1 MYSSTAL
8 AYEAIKSIDSASFT
22 GSYQNL
28 GAATTH
34 EARLFKFVNNS
45 NVTFTVSIDGG
56 TTDHDVVPAGTF
68 VLYDVGTNKGGSSPG
83 LQLPKGTQF
92 MVKGAAGVGLCYGVV
107 LYANTPAQTI
117 PL

>member
-1 MYSSTAL
+1 MYQSTAL
-8 AYEAIKSIDSASFT
+8 AYDPIKSFDSATLT
-22 GSYQNL
+22 GSYQLL
-28 GAATTH
+28 GAVTAH
-34 EARLFKFVNNS
+34 EARLYKLVNNS
-45 NVTFTVSIDGG
+45 NVSVLISIDGG

-92 MVKGAAGVGLCYGVV
+92 MLKGAAGVGLIYAVV
-107 LYANTPAQTI
+107 LYANTPTQTL